1 MLNEQEINFIRH
13 TIIKPDITNKNTQ
26 EYSAWENL
34 LNLKIIRNE
43 ATEEEVHQ
51 YYRLREIENF
61 FTLISGFGIPETMK
75 EIDRRFDEHTIDS
88 IERDF
93 LVKVLALKSV
103 DLAEDGMMLA
113 FLEKHFVEVEE
124 QSIEEPFIKDLIND
138 LHHDNVKKLE
148 YERTFE
154 MIKNVGF
161 AHLSQNDMSMIC
173 LMLLKELKKPLDEKI
188 RFIISQI
195 DPKMLAYLTLRFGIT
210 FTNTNDNTP
219 NNNLK
224 Q

>member
-1 MLNEQEINFIRH
+1 MLNEQEIGFIRH

-43 ATEEEVHQ
+43 ASEEEVHQ

-173 LMLLKELKKPLDEKI
+173 LMLLKELKKSSDEKI

-195 DPKMLAYLTLRFGIT
+195 DPKMLAYLTLRFGIA